1 MKFPIKDFFSKCD
14 QNPKTIFKKKKTVI
28 VYAKNQEHAML
39 LFPLNFQ
46 KKNFLG
52 LFGRFICPKN
62 LKKNYKEIKF
72 NATICYK
79 TQKTHV
85 GSLSP

>member
-1 MKFPIKDFFSKCD
+1 MKFSIKDFFSKCD

-46 KKNFLG
+46 KKIFWAYLGG
-52 LFGRFICPKN
+52 LFAPKISKRII
-62 LKKNYKEIKF
+62 KK
-72 NATICYK
+72 
-79 TQKTHV
+79 
-85 GSLSP
+85 

>member
-46 KKNFLG
+46 KKI
-52 LFGRFICPKN
+52 FGSIWEVYLPQKSQ
-62 LKKNYKEIKF
+62 KE
-72 NATICYK
+72 
-79 TQKTHV
+79 
-85 GSLSP
+85 L

>member
-14 QNPKTIFKKKKTVI
+14 QNPKTILKKKKTVI

-46 KKNFLG
+46 KKIFWVYLG
-52 LFGRFICPKN
+52 VLFAPKISKRII
-62 LKKNYKEIKF
+62 KK
-72 NATICYK
+72 
-79 TQKTHV
+79 
-85 GSLSP
+85 